1 MGAAEVLF
9 KLVRIA
15 FGKEENCSL
24 PCGID
29 WTLDGILTHP
39 KSCTTLASKVLRYF
53 TSRWRYRMVYN
64 DSMLL
69 TSFHLAKSYRRLQDK
84 GAASIREKYF
94 FANFA
99 P

>member
-9 KLVRIA
+9 KLERVA
-15 FGKEENCSL
+15 LGKEEDCSL
-24 PCGID
+24 PCGI
-29 WTLDGILTHP
+29 DGILTHP

-69 TSFHLAKSYRRLQDK
+69 FFFLLVKSYRRLQDK
-84 GAASIREKYF
+84 GAASIWEQYF
-94 FANFA
+94 LINFA
-99 P
+99 LSNA